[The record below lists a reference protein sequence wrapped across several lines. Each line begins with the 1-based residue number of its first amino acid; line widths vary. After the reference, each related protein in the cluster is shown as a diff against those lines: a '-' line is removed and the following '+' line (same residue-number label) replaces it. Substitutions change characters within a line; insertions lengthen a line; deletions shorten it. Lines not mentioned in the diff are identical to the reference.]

1 MKNIVKQTFVCLLAL
16 LGGASLTGCGSDETY
31 SEYERTQASFA
42 ASLGGDIS
50 TLQWWKTA
58 VELKVRVT
66 ADAPVKLWVLS
77 AEKEGTLYG
86 YAAFEQSGEAVF
98 TVPQT
103 GDRTVYIVADYNRE
117 LHTLS
122 LIHI

>member
-1 MKNIVKQTFVCLLAL
+1 MKNIVKQTFLKVRFLAKPKRINSLWSFGLTKSFVCLLAL

-86 YAAFEQSGEAVF
+86 YAALEQSSG
-98 TVPQT
+98 
-103 GDRTVYIVADYNRE
+103 
-117 LHTLS
+117 LS
-122 LIHI
+122 